1 MYDKIMALAAII
13 AISRKD
19 IPQNADVFF
28 FPVLL
33 YLAPDIF
40 AEFAIPNM
48 F

>member
-19 IPQNADVFF
+19 IPQNVAAFF
-28 FPVLL
+28 FSVL
-33 YLAPDIF
+33 YLAPAIF
-40 AEFAIPNM
+40 AKFAIPNM